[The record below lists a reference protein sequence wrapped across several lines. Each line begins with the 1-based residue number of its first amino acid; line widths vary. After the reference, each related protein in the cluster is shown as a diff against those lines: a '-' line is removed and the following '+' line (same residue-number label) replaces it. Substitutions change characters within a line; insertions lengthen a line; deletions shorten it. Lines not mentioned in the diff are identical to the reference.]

1 MNTKI
6 FCDIADISSIKK
18 FNNKSIVK
26 GFTTNPS
33 LMRKAGAKDYKSY
46 SKKILKSC
54 KNKPISLEVFADDER
69 EIFKQAKKINSWGK
83 NVFVK
88 IPVTN
93 TNGDFMGGV
102 LKELSSEGIP
112 LNITAMMTSEQ
123 VYQVMNVTEQNCPL
137 IFSVFAGRIADTGR
151 DPVSCM
157 KECLGII
164 SSNSNAELLW
174 ASPRE
179 LYNIF
184 QANEIGCHII
194 TVGDSILDKIGLIG
208 KNLDE
213 YSLETVVTFF
223 EDAKASGFEL

>member
-1 MNTKI
+1 
-6 FCDIADISSIKK
+6 
-18 FNNKSIVK
+18 
-26 GFTTNPS
+26 
-33 LMRKAGAKDYKSY
+33 
-46 SKKILKSC
+46 
-54 KNKPISLEVFADDER
+54 
-69 EIFKQAKKINSWGK
+69 
-83 NVFVK
+83 
-88 IPVTN
+88 
-93 TNGDFMGGV
+93 MGGT
-102 LKELSSEGIP
+102 LKALSSEFP
-112 LNITAMMTSEQ
+112 LNITAMMTTEQ
-123 VYQVMNVTEQNCPL
+123 VYQVMEATEKNCPL

-157 KECLGII
+157 KECLSII

-194 TVGDSILDKIGLIG
+194 TVGDSILEKVGLIG

>member
-1 MNTKI
+1 M
-6 FCDIADISSIKK
+6 
-18 FNNKSIVK
+18 
-26 GFTTNPS
+26 G
-33 LMRKAGAKDYKSY
+33 RKCF
-46 SKKILKSC
+46 C
-54 KNKPISLEVFADDER
+54 KNTCYKYQRRFY
-69 EIFKQAKKINSWGK
+69 
-83 NVFVK
+83 
-88 IPVTN
+88 
-93 TNGDFMGGV
+93 GGT
-102 LKELSSEGIP
+102 LKALSSEGIP
-112 LNITAMMTSEQ
+112 LNITAMMTTEQ
-123 VYQVMNVTEQNCPL
+123 VYQVMEATEKNCPL

-157 KECLGII
+157 KECLSII

-194 TVGDSILDKIGLIG
+194 TVGDSILEKVGLIG